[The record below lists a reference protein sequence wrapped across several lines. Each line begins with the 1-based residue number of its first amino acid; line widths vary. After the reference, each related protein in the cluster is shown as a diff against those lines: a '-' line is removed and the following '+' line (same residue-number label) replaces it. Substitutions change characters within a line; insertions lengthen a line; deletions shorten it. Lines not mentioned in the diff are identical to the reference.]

1 MIVPTCR
8 CASFAAVM
16 LLGVFL
22 SDIAPAKKKHEY
34 EEGLKHPLATPRVML
49 KPKGCRQHF
58 QIDSCITGVT
68 RAGSCLELFVLAVL
82 DE

>member
-1 MIVPTCR
+1 VTLR
-8 CASFAAVM
+8 
-16 LLGVFL
+16 LR
-22 SDIAPAKKKHEY
+22 KKHEY